1 MVRMRDGRPVQ
12 PVTLYV
18 PLADHRRIKDHARRT
33 GQSEHDVYFG
43 LLASPLNELVRP
55 GSAGGDQPPE
65 PTLPPP

>member
-18 PLADHRRIKDHARRT
+18 PLADHRRIKDHARST

-43 LLASPLNELVRP
+43 LLSRPLDELVRQ
-55 GSAGGDQPPE
+55 GSVGGDQPPE
-65 PTLPPP
+65 PTLPPS